1 MSLPETQRTGALA
14 EDDVAQL
21 FLSWGWVW
29 GKDRIDIGYD
39 LSVAP
44 DHESVK
50 GGRFLVQV
58 KGTVKKRKGAVSAP
72 VSKSRLREYA
82 ENVMPVFLVRVSAE
96 GDFYWL
102 HAQEWARL
110 NQKRLSGNGDSVVQ
124 FDPQKKL
131 SDKQSF
137 QEYVVAVMRPLAE
150 RKDGLSELAKERTR
164 HLNSIDDRFSVRV
177 GMNNGQEQVEIFAR
191 SEAVKSSFK
200 FSPSPGDQNIA
211 SLKEAIEF
219 GLPASV
225 EVDTFRMEGS
235 KLFDEIGAGGEF
247 KGTVKI
253 QSNSQDKGSVH
264 IYPGAKHSIAAPE
277 LVIPAVLSRGN
288 KGMAI
293 SGSDDETLVDLSI
306 RMISEN
312 GRGKANVNIRLDT
325 AKLARRP
332 IKFHT
337 EMAAIAAWADQV
349 LAKGYMRVELWF
361 LGVRAPL
368 EASGGLIEDM
378 VDFLAM
384 ARTIGRLHQVARTL
398 DSELKLSEDFV
409 FSEEDFSDIYLAYLL
424 LKGEKR
430 AINLGPIEFEPSH
443 AFDSRKK
450 HDFVI
455 TTSIMFAICGENLG
469 AIPVVIELQDATI
482 EAIPD
487 TSKYR
492 LSQAEGASSWISYDE
507 DGDVDHAIVQRRVP
521 DRKQLA

>member
-1 MSLPETQRTGALA
+1 MSLPETQKTGALA

-21 FLSWGWVW
+21 FLSWNWVW
-29 GKDRIDIGYD
+29 GRDRIDIGYD

-44 DHESVK
+44 DHELVK

-58 KGTVKKRKGAVSAP
+58 KGTTKKSKGAVSAP

-82 ENVMPVFLVRVSAE
+82 ENVLPVFLVRVSAE

-177 GMNNGQEQVEIFAR
+177 GMKNGQEQVEIFAR

-247 KGTVKI
+247 KGTIKI
-253 QSNSQDKGSVH
+253 QSNNQDKGSVH

-277 LVIPAVLSRGN
+277 LVIPAILSRGN
-288 KGMAI
+288 RGAAI
-293 SGSDDETLVDLSI
+293 SGSDGESLVDLSI
-306 RMISEN
+306 RMTSEN
-312 GRGKANVNIRLDT
+312 GRGKARVNIKLD
-325 AKLARRP
+325 AGKLAKRP
-332 IKFHT
+332 IKFHA
-337 EMAAIAAWADQV
+337 EMAAIAVWADQV
-349 LAKGYMRVELWF
+349 LAKEYMRIELWF

-368 EASGGLIEDM
+368 DTSSGFIEEM
-378 VDFLAM
+378 SDFLEM
-384 ARTIGRLHQVARTL
+384 ARAIGRLHQVARTL
-398 DSELKLSEDFV
+398 DSELTLAEDFG
-409 FSEEDFSDIYLAYLL
+409 FSEEDFSDIYLAYVL

-430 AINLGPIEFEPSH
+430 AINFGPVEFEPSH
-443 AFDSRKK
+443 SFDSRPKR
-450 HDFVI
+450 DFVI
-455 TTSIMFAICGENLG
+455 TTSIMFTICGQSLG
-469 AIPVVIELQDATI
+469 VIPVAIELPSAAI
-482 EAIPD
+482 EAVPN
-487 TSKYR
+487 TSRYR
-492 LSQAEGASSWISYDE
+492 LSQAEGSSAWISYDE
-507 DGDVDHAIVQRRVP
+507 DGVVDDGIVRRISP
-521 DRKQLA
+521 PRKQ